1 MMDTYL
7 KLSVVVR
14 TPETKNVI
22 EQTFGDVD
30 RLELR
35 FHEAPFGQLGAK
47 IANGSSPD
55 VLLVDIDPG
64 SETEI
69 EALAAYLAAQQQ
81 KTVVIATS
89 ADGSLATARRLMRMG
104 IVDYVPQ
111 PLDAAELRS
120 ALEAARQKL
129 RGIRAGNRPR
139 GRIISV
145 MKTQGGAGAT
155 TLAVQSAVAAV
166 SGLSKKGKKNGVGT
180 GPNEVCLLDLDLQS
194 GNAGLYLDLKPN
206 YSVIDL
212 IAQPERLDES
222 LLRGAVA
229 EHESGVHLLAAP
241 TELVPMDALN
251 GEDVRRLFSV
261 VRHRYDYAFV
271 DLPQAW
277 MTWTTT
283 ALRESDM
290 IVMVTQLSVAAVQ
303 QTRRRLEALRR
314 LGAGD
319 VPLCLVANRHV
330 KRGLFG
336 NGFDIKEVETALG
349 RKIDYF
355 IGSDFNVV
363 NEALNLGVPLSEL
376 SKGKRVEKDF
386 RRFFEFAMNEMTD
399 QSGVPVVANGH
410 DNAAVQTVGSV

>member
-1 MMDTYL
+1 MTDLYL
-7 KLSVVVR
+7 KLSVVAR
-14 TPETKNVI
+14 TSETKSVI
-22 EQTFGDVD
+22 ERTYGDSDDV
-30 RLELR
+30 ELH
-35 FHEAPFGQLGAK
+35 FHEAPFARLGAK

-55 VLLVDIDPG
+55 VLFVDIDSS
-64 SETEI
+64 SETEV
-69 EALAAYLAAQQQ
+69 EALAAYLAAQNK
-81 KTVVIATS
+81 KTVVIATA
-89 ADGSLATARRLMRMG
+89 ADGSLSTARRLMRMG
-104 IVDYVPQ
+104 IVDFVPQ
-111 PLDAAELRS
+111 PLDPAELRA
-120 ALEAARQKL
+120 ALQAARQKL
-129 RGIRAGNRPR
+129 RGIRASDRPR

-166 SGLSKKGKKNGVGT
+166 SGVTKRAKKNGSGK
-180 GPNEVCLLDLDLQS
+180 GPNEVCLLDLDLQA
-194 GNAGLYLDLKPN
+194 GNAALYLDIKSS

-212 IAQPERLDES
+212 VAQPERFDAS
-222 LLRGAVA
+222 LLQGAMA
-229 EHESGVHLLAAP
+229 RHDSGVHLLAAP
-241 TELVPMDALN
+241 TELVPMDAVN

-261 VRHRYDYAFV
+261 VRNSYDYALV

-319 VPLCLVANRHV
+319 IPLLLVANRHV
-330 KRGLFG
+330 KRGLFSG
-336 NGFDIKEVETALG
+336 GFDVKEAETALG

-363 NEALNLGVPLSEL
+363 NEALNLGVPLSEV
-376 SKGKRVEKDF
+376 SKGKKVEKDF
-386 RRFFEFAMNEMTD
+386 RRFFEFATNEMTERSHD
-399 QSGVPVVANGH
+399 VVVANGH
-410 DNAAVQTVGSV
+410 DDTAVQTAGSV